1 MIELTER
8 AREVLR
14 RASEAARRFQPDV
27 RIRLRAEGGSVVFSL
42 ADVAADDEIAI
53 EIDDVPLVVQRGLE
67 GVIDA
72 GDHDRLELRS
82 RPGTGPEPD

>member
-27 RIRLRAEGGSVVFSL
+27 RIRLRERDGAVEFSL
-42 ADVAADDEIAI
+42 ADVPADDEVAL
-53 EIDDVPLVVQRGLE
+53 EIDDVPLVVQRGLT
-67 GVIDA
+67 GVVDA
-72 GDHDRLELRS
+72 GDHDRLRLRA
-82 RPGTGPEPD
+82 RPGDGA